1 MVALSFSSLTTAAL
15 LDGIRC
21 ETRRGWLGC
30 NERERGSY
38 LISREAAALFFSPL
52 FFSLSL
58 LRAPAAPG
66 PIDDS
71 AHNVAPPPRILLGQR
86 RRRCSHN
93 NIQFSFFSTNLTCS
107 ATRWIVKTLSVGIQL
122 FRGGQEILERHRK
135 FNGDWIKS
143 YTGGSASKKKNTN
156 PWAFFLF
163 LFAIYITSSGGNG
176 FDWNCSSIRNFW
188 TF

>member
-1 MVALSFSSLTTAAL
+1 MWNKEGLAGLQRKGKGKLF
-15 LDGIRC
+15 DIK
-21 ETRRGWLGC
+21 
-30 NERERGSY
+30 
-38 LISREAAALFFSPL
+38 IEAAAALSPL
-52 FFSLSL
+52 FFSLSV

-93 NIQFSFFSTNLTCS
+93 NIQFSFFSANLTCS

-163 LFAIYITSSGGNG
+163 LFAIYYLIGGTEIARLLVVWK
-176 FDWNCSSIRNFW
+176 F
-188 TF
+188 

>member
-1 MVALSFSSLTTAAL
+1 MPTACVCKKEFL
-15 LDGIRC
+15 CCWWTEDPTKNIRGP
-21 ETRRGWLGC
+21 TRRGFSMARWWRSLFLALQLLRSWMGFDVKQ
-30 NERERGSY
+30 GGVGW
-38 LISREAAALFFSPL
+38 AATKGKGEVIWYQEKQQHFPPL
-52 FFSLSL
+52 FLSLSV

-93 NIQFSFFSTNLTCS
+93 NIQFSFFSANLTCS

-122 FRGGQEILERHRK
+122 FRGGQEILERHSK

-143 YTGGSASKKKNTN
+143 Y
-156 PWAFFLF
+156 
-163 LFAIYITSSGGNG
+163 I
-176 FDWNCSSIRNFW
+176 
-188 TF
+188 